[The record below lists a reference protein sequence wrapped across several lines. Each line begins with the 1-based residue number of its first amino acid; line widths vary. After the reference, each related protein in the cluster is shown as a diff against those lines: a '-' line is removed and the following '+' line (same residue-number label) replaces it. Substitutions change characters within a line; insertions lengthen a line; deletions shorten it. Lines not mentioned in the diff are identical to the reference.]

1 MKNLRTATI
10 LILGGGNM
18 GGAFATRWIAAGHPS
33 AQLLVVEPSALRR
46 ATLNDL
52 GLATFPALEDVTAT
66 PDILLLAIKPQS
78 FAEVKS
84 KIEKRWPDV
93 LVISIMA
100 GVMLAEIPAARRA
113 RVMPNLPA
121 SLGFGIS
128 VCFASSL
135 APVDRKKVEDLFA
148 ACGEVVWIEDENQ
161 FHAVT
166 AISGSGPAY
175 LFSFTEALEGAARS
189 LGLEASLAHH
199 LVAQT
204 LRGSVA
210 MASATSAEAAVLR
223 AQVTSKGGTT
233 EAALEVLHERLQL
246 LLKQSVDA
254 AAARSHALSKSG

>member
-1 MKNLRTATI
+1 MKNLRTATL

-18 GGAFATRWIAAGHPS
+18 GGALATRWIAAGHPS
-33 AQLLVVEPSALRR
+33 SQLLVVEPSALRR
-46 ATLNDL
+46 AALNDL
-52 GLATFPALEDVTAT
+52 GLATFSVLEDVTAT

-93 LVISIMA
+93 LAISIMA
-100 GVMLAEIPAARRA
+100 GVMLTEIPSTRRA
-113 RVMPNLPA
+113 RVMPNLPV
-121 SLGFGIS
+121 SLGLGMS
-128 VCFASSL
+128 VCC
-135 APVDRKKVEDLFA
+135 APTLLRDDRKKVEDLFA
-148 ACGEVVWIEDENQ
+148 ACGEVVWLEDENQ

-175 LFSFTEALEGAARS
+175 LFSFMEAFEGAARG

-210 MASATSAEAAVLR
+210 MASTTPADAALLR

-233 EAALEVLHERLQL
+233 EAALEFLYQPLQP
-246 LLKQSVDA
+246 LLKQAVHA
-254 AAARSHALSKSG
+254 AAERSLALTKSA